1 MFFFKLMTVSIYI
14 LARVQSNILRET
26 SLEKLLLLG
35 RELTD
40 GVDLLY
46 TLLTE
51 LDVGGEPLDTLLFVQ
66 GGLDV
71 CGLDNTSLTVQS
83 TDQRVGE
90 SCTGYCLSVN
100 ISQNKWDD

>member
-1 MFFFKLMTVSIYI
+1 MFFFKLWIVSTIHDQ
-14 LARVQSNILRET
+14 VQSNVLRET
-26 SLEKLLLLG
+26 SLEELLLLG

-40 GVDLLY
+40 GVDLFN